1 MGSPAFARFFALV
14 LVLVLTWTGAAA
26 QEPVRASAVW
36 AGDLVANQVAD
47 PVAEQ
52 ALASLQAGCLGLD
65 HPAPSSQ
72 NPADEPVQDDPHN
85 VQTPAETLSDLPALV
100 PGCHEAQAPPLTM
113 ARPGPYTLAA
123 LHPPFLDGL
132 RRPPRPAL
140 GA

>member
-14 LVLVLTWTGAAA
+14 LALVLAWTAAAA
-26 QEPVRASAVW
+26 QEPARAPAVW
-36 AGDLVANQVAD
+36 AGELMAAQGT
-47 PVAEQ
+47 PPSVAE
-52 ALASLQAGCLGLD
+52 LVASLQAGGLD
-65 HPAPSSQ
+65 HPAR
-72 NPADEPVQDDPHN
+72 PADGPAQDGPHD
-85 VQTPAETLSDLPALV
+85 VQTPAETLTDLPALV

-123 LHPPFLDGL
+123 LHPPYLDGL